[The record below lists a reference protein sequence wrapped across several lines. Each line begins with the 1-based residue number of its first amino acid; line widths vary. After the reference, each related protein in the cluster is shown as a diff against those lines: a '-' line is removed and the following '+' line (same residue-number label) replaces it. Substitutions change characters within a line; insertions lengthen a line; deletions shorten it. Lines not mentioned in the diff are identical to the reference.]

1 MKKRILSLC
10 MALALV
16 VTILSTAALA
26 ASFPPEES
34 RYWHNTTES
43 EAVDM
48 LENILSYNYHI
59 FVYYSDTCPN
69 SARAVPQMA
78 DLAEELG
85 LQMYGY
91 NCANG
96 VDQEVGLAIAHLIDR
111 YTLTW
116 PVVLVYNSET
126 GHSQAILG
134 ADLDGLISA
143 LDYCGLYEA
152 PEDDTPSNDTGH
164 SGSSSLNLTYDAS
177 IDGVEWEVLRLTNQ
191 HRMSIGLAPLSTF
204 DDLQMVANQRAAEIT
219 IAYNAN
225 HSRPDGSECFTA
237 FDDYDLTYRTAAENI
252 ASGYRSAADV
262 VDGWLNSSGHRANIE
277 NGALT
282 HMGVGEMSYYWSQD
296 FVGASCSYSSI
307 SLDQSSLSG
316 KTGQDL
322 EEILADADVTVTAR
336 CSAHGTCYLPL
347 IADMCYGY
355 DPNAAGAQT
364 IAVELD
370 GQTAQFTLTLAST
383 CTEHVYDQ
391 GKVSKAATCT
401 VEGVMTYTC
410 TLCGATKTE
419 PIPMTPHSPNANGIC
434 IVCGQKV
441 ADAASYKVNIQF
453 LGQWKDYGSI
463 IIDNLIPESDSRANP
478 GTTVGVQVMPKS
490 GYSMNLLQVVD
501 GSGNV
506 VCTLQG
512 NPASSA
518 IRYCKFDMPSSD
530 VTIQI
535 TFAPVSTEEQP
546 TDTTPDDQDST
557 DSLPFQDV
565 SGHWALEGITY
576 AYKHGL
582 FSGTSDTQFSPETN
596 MNRAMVVTVLARY
609 AGENT
614 EGGST
619 WYAKG
624 QAWARQKG
632 ISDGSNMTGS
642 ITREQLATMLYRYL
656 GSPAA
661 TGSLSSYPDAAS
673 VSAYASDAMRWAV
686 SEGLISGM
694 DGRLNP
700 QGSATRAQVAT
711 IMMRFCE
718 L

>member
-16 VTILSTAALA
+16 MAMLSTAALA

-48 LENILSYNYHI
+48 LENITSYDYHI
-59 FVYYSDTCPN
+59 FVYYSGTCPN

-78 DLAEELG
+78 DLADELG

-91 NCANG
+91 NCDGGSDA
-96 VDQEVGLAIAHLIDR
+96 VGLAIAQMINR

-116 PVVLVYNSET
+116 PVVMVYNSET

-152 PEDDTPSNDTGH
+152 PEEDTPSGGTGN
-164 SGSSSLNLTYDAS
+164 SGSSSLTLTYDDS
-177 IDGVEWEVLRLTNQ
+177 ISSDEWEVLRLTNQ
-191 HRMSIGLAPLSTF
+191 HRMSIGLDPLSTF
-204 DDLQMVANQRAAEIT
+204 DDLQMVANQRAEEIT
-219 IAYNAN
+219 VEYNAD

-282 HMGVGEMSYYWSQD
+282 HMGVGEMSRYWSQD
-296 FVGASCSYSSI
+296 FVGSSCSYSSI
-307 SLDQSSLSG
+307 SLDQTTLSG
-316 KTGQDL
+316 KAGQDL
-322 EEILADADVTVTAR
+322 ETILADADVTVTAR
-336 CSAHGTCYLPL
+336 CSVHGTCYLPL

-370 GQTAQFTLTLAST
+370 GQTTQFTLNLAST

-391 GKVSKAATCT
+391 GKVTKAATCAA
-401 VEGVMTYTC
+401 EGVKTYTC

-419 PIPMTPHSPNANGIC
+419 PIPMTPHTPNANGIC
-434 IVCGQKV
+434 TVCGQKV
-441 ADAASYKVNIQF
+441 ADATSYKVNTQF

-463 IIDNLIPESDSRANP
+463 IIDNLIPESDSRAKP

-506 VCTLQG
+506 VATLQG

-518 IRYCKFDMPSSD
+518 IRYCKFDMPASD

-535 TFAPVSTEEQP
+535 TFAPIVTEEQP
-546 TDTTPDDQDST
+546 TDTTPDDQSST
-557 DSLPFQDV
+557 GSLPFRDV

-576 AYKHGL
+576 AYEHGL

-624 QAWARQKG
+624 QAWAMQQG
-632 ISDGSNMTGS
+632 ISDGTNMTGS
-642 ITREQLATMLYRYL
+642 ITREQLATMLYRYA
-656 GSPAA
+656 GSPSAS
-661 TGSLSSYPDAAS
+661 GSLGVYPDYPS
-673 VSAYASDAMRWAV
+673 VSAYAVDAMRWAV
-686 SEGLISGM
+686 SSGLISGM
-694 DGRLNP
+694 DGYLNP
-700 QGSATRAQVAT
+700 QGNATRAQVAT

-718 L
+718 M